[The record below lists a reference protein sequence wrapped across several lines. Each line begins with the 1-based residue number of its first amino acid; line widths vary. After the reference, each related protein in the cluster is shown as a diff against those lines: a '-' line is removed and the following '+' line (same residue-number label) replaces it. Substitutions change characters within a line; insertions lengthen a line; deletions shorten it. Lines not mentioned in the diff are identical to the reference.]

1 MRPIRSFLEDRS
13 WPCALIAHRGA
24 WHYGPENSI
33 AAINTAVDHGH
44 AFIELDIAE
53 SLDGTF
59 YCIHDET
66 LDRMT
71 SASGWSGLRSWADL
85 SKARLKQNNGF
96 DKPLTNETIPSLD
109 AALEATRDR
118 IYVDLDVKHQ
128 RQVPR
133 VAEIIKQKQMT
144 ENVNLKLDVLC
155 RSDAEDIKRLEART
169 GCLVKPIFRIDE
181 HNIENTLSVLE
192 DYSFPMIEVLCGS
205 YDVLTEVT
213 ERARLIGTDVFVNT
227 LDAVPSSP
235 IKDSDA
241 LKDPAATW
249 GKLVSSGVRL
259 IQTDEP
265 TALQTYIQSL
275 SKTPHATHIA

>member
-33 AAINTAVDHGH
+33 AAINVAVDHGH

-59 YCIHDET
+59 YCMHDET

-71 SASGWSGLRSWADL
+71 SASGWAGLRSWAEL
-85 SKARLKQNNGF
+85 SNARLKENDGF
-96 DKPLTNETIPSLD
+96 DKPLTDETIPSLE

-133 VAEIIKQKQMT
+133 VAEIINKRQMT

-155 RSDAEDIKRLEART
+155 RSDAEDIKRLEAKT
-169 GCLVKPIFRIDE
+169 GCLVKPIFRIDD
-181 HNIENTLSVLE
+181 HNIENTIGVLE
-192 DYSFPMIEVLCGS
+192 EYNFPMIEVLCS
-205 YDVLTEVT
+205 SSDVLAKVAK
-213 ERARLIGTDVFVNT
+213 RATSIGTDVFVNT

-235 IKDSDA
+235 IKDSVA

-249 GKLVSSGVRL
+249 GRLVSSGVRL

-265 TALQTYIQSL
+265 TALQAYIQSL